1 MTEHGD
7 KDQQSAERSAEPLSR
22 LGQDRIVGIV
32 ILLVGGFLFYET
44 FNFRV
49 VAWDP
54 LGLAFWPR
62 IVLGIMGVLAVYLIV
77 RNSVDAGPFQPLQA
91 RAFVLLA
98 GLSLYVLLL
107 PRLGYLI
114 ATPIMLFCFH
124 VALGGTQPKRLVE
137 AAIFAVVATGIVD
150 WVFESLLF
158 VQFPQGLMEPPI

>member
-1 MTEHGD
+1 M
-7 KDQQSAERSAEPLSR
+7 AERGDEDEQGAEGSAEPLPR
-22 LGQDRIVGIV
+22 LGQDRIVGLV
-32 ILLVGGFLFYET
+32 ILLVGAFLFYET

-62 IVLGIMGVLAVYLIV
+62 IVLGIMGLLAVYLII
-77 RNSVDAGPFQPLQA
+77 RNSVDAGPFQPLQG

-107 PRLGYLI
+107 PKLGYLI

-124 VALGGTQPKRLVE
+124 VALGGTQPKRLLE
-137 AAIFAVVATGIVD
+137 AAIFAGIATWIVA

-158 VQFPQGLMEPPI
+158 VQFPQGLLEPPI